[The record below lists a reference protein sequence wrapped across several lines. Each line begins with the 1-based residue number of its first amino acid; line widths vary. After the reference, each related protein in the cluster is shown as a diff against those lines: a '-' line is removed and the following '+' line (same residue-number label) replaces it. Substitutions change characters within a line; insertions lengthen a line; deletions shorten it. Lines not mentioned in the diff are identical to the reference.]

1 MLNLKRLQY
10 LDAVYQYKN
19 FTQASE
25 ALYVSQPAISSAV
38 QALEEELGV
47 KLVIRSSKGVT
58 FTYEGEQFMIW
69 VRRILSTCEAAENA
83 MQDLAGTAEQRLRL
97 GISHVLTNPVVPMIF
112 STFLADHPKAQ
123 IYLNEGAM
131 NKHVEMVLGE
141 LLDLAYNAFPTTPE
155 TEELEKIPVSTME
168 IHAVLHPEHPLAQL
182 ERIPIALLGK
192 EKLIMMDA
200 QSKVNELMN
209 QEFERHQVIPDILFK
224 YDQVLC
230 MANLVRSCR
239 YVGIISV
246 AAGQQALGCEGL
258 AIRPFAE
265 PLVFDVGFL
274 IKKGRYLPRLGWEL
288 IRFIQEHTLKAPG

>member
-47 KLVIRSSKGVT
+47 RLVVRSSKGVT

-69 VRRILSTCEAAENA
+69 ARRILSTCEAAENA
-83 MQDLAGTAEQRLRL
+83 MRDLAGTAEQRLRL
-97 GISHVLTNPVVPMIF
+97 GISHVLTNPIVPMIF
-112 STFLADHPKAQ
+112 STFLREHPKAQ
-123 IYLNEGAM
+123 IYLNEGSM
-131 NKHVEMVLGE
+131 NKHVEMVTGE
-141 LLDLAYNAFPTTPE
+141 MLDLAYNAFPTAPE
-155 TEELEKIPVSTME
+155 AEELEIIPMGTME
-168 IHAVLHPEHPLAQL
+168 IHAVLHPDHPLARL
-182 ERIPIALLGK
+182 DRIPLARLGE

-200 QSKVNELMN
+200 QSKVKELMSR
-209 QEFERHQVIPDILFK
+209 EFERHQVIPDILFN

-246 AAGQQALGCEGL
+246 ARASRPWAAKGWRSAPSRSRWCSTWGSFSKRG
-258 AIRPFAE
+258 AICPSW
-265 PLVFDVGFL
+265 G
-274 IKKGRYLPRLGWEL
+274 GS
-288 IRFIQEHTLKAPG
+288 

>member
-123 IYLNEGAM
+123 IYLNEGSM

-209 QEFERHQVIPDILFK
+209 QEFERHQVIPDILFN
-224 YDQVLC
+224 DQVLC

>member
-38 QALEEELGV
+38 QAQEEELGV

-123 IYLNEGAM
+123 IYLNEGSM

>member
-69 VRRILSTCEAAENA
+69 VRRILSTCEAAE
-83 MQDLAGTAEQRLRL
+83 
-97 GISHVLTNPVVPMIF
+97 
-112 STFLADHPKAQ
+112 AQ
-123 IYLNEGAM
+123 IYLNEGSM